1 MSYINNNFLS
11 NTFLKNW
18 EEKKIAKEAEKR
30 IDDLLYPFDILKE
43 ISKENR
49 EYLSEEQLKNWVYEN
64 VIQAFGYLET
74 ENLNGIIKIYNKN
87 KEKMIALDFKKE
99 VFPLTMEFG
108 KYQDLK
114 VIDYAKKNKFKLA
127 ILTDGCIWR
136 IYKLDAANY
145 FETYI
150 QIDISNFLKTE
161 EKDFSIQLL
170 ESFINYENLNSSKE
184 NSKSNLE
191 IIFEESE
198 NTIKKIEKEL
208 KGKMEDILSG
218 IGLGFKEAS
227 GKEYFNEEDSKNL
240 YNDSIV
246 VLYRTLFIIYAEAK
260 NILPVNNPEYY
271 SISISKMIT
280 DIENELENNEKD
292 LWEKIEK
299 LFSWIDKGYEGI
311 DLKVEAYNGGLFNNN
326 NKHYL
331 GKFAITNRHWIK
343 VLKKLGYYEKKEQLL
358 EKIDF
363 ADLSTRSFGTLYE
376 GILDYNMFIASED
389 LIKRSKDSKVTY
401 IPISKVTPKKTD
413 VIIKTGEIYLS
424 EDALERKETGA
435 YYTPEPIVEYIVNN
449 TVDVKLDE
457 VLKEI
462 QEEIA
467 KQKEEIEFE
476 YNSSLKSALQEKF
489 FEDII
494 NKIREKVL
502 KISILDNAMG
512 SGHFLVN
519 AAYHIAAKVFNFLH
533 ENIKFETLEDKEI
546 GKYNYW
552 IRMAV
557 THNIYGVDINKLA
570 VQLGKL
576 SLWLIS
582 ATKDRP
588 LSFID
593 HHLKYGNSLVG
604 TSRESIDNTLGDNI
618 GKNQNRRLFDITI
631 NNLMSYVDA
640 QFKTLEKMPEETA
653 DQIHEKEK
661 FYYEDIEGHL
671 KAIKTKWDI
680 YLAMQINDK
689 KGIVKKE
696 IYDQIVNTN
705 LETLEES
712 YPNFKDW
719 IEQAKE
725 NQFFHWELEFPEVF
739 SGNNKG
745 FDCVIG
751 NPPYIDSET
760 MVKKNSKIRNIL
772 SLLYNTTKGNWD
784 IYVPFIEKS
793 YYLLK
798 QKGIVGYITPNK
810 WLSIEYGKALRKLI
824 AKNIYEICD
833 YSNSL
838 VFSTAGVYTCVF
850 FISKFNIDL
859 LKIILNE
866 SENIQK
872 IKYFEKDLDKIEK
885 NIGFYI
891 SKESKILEKITGES
905 LGNITQVSSAFTTSE
920 AYELKNIIKNRK
932 NEDKNFY
939 KFINT
944 GTIDK
949 YMSLYGLIPTTYLKD
964 NYELPIIPVEDF
976 KKNFEK
982 RYKKFNNNKII
993 ITGMRNFECYYDEK
1007 NEYVAGK
1014 STVVINNFKNI
1025 VPEYILAILNSDLI
1039 EFYIK
1044 ESFKTSGMGG
1054 GISFTPKI
1062 VSEIK
1067 IKLISLEKQQEI
1079 AKDIKRLNEL
1089 SQKIITEMI
1098 ELKVF
1103 LCSLKM
1109 QFNFNKKLQNIYKYS
1124 LIEIKDELKKQELN
1138 LESNLHIVDYIK
1150 IKQDNLKELYERKK
1164 ERVELI
1170 NNIIF
1175 TIYELEN
1182 EEIKLVR
1189 EILIKK

>member
-18 EEKKIAKEAEKR
+18 EEKKISKEAEKR

-631 NNLMSYVDA
+631 NNLMSHVDE

-661 FYYEDIEGHL
+661 FYYEDIQGHL

-689 KGIVKKE
+689 KGVVKKE

-705 LETLEES
+705 LEILEES

-719 IEQAKE
+719 INLAKE

-751 NPPYIDSET
+751 NPPYGAKIPLDI
-760 MVKKNSKIRNIL
+760 KKYVSNKYESAKSGVDGLIK
-772 SLLYNTTKGNWD
+772 TKGSID
-784 IYVPFIEKS
+784 TFSLFIDLSIKI
-793 YYLLK
+793 LK
-798 QKGIVGYITPNK
+798 TTSKFGYIVPLAVTSSDSMSSLHKMLKNK
-810 WLSIEYGKALRKLI
+810 FNELKIST
-824 AKNIYEICD
+824 
-833 YSNSL
+833 YSNRPKKIFPNADQRVAILIGNSD
-838 VFSTAGVYTCVF
+838 GR
-850 FISKFNIDL
+850 FISKLYTTKVNKRYDDISIEQVIENLEYINSIKFLRYGRIPKMGKKIEQEILEKLFDKKKNIIDIQDENGKGIYYRAAGGRYYNVVTNYPTHSSAEKEL
-859 LKIILNE
+859 LVCEKYQNLLGAILSSSLFYWIQQLYSDTLNLKKYE
-866 SENIQK
+866 IEILPLPIENI
-872 IKYFEKDLDKIEK
+872 LDKELDTINNLYINYLQDIEK
-885 NIGFYI
+885 N
-891 SKESKILEKITGES
+891 
-905 LGNITQVSSAFTTSE
+905 A
-920 AYELKNIIKNRK
+920 IIKNANYNKISSFKEYKLRK
-932 NEDKNFY
+932 SKLL
-939 KFINT
+939 
-944 GTIDK
+944 IDK
-949 YMSLYGLIPTTYLKD
+949 LDREIGKLYSLTDEEI
-964 NYELPIIPVEDF
+964 NYII
-976 KKNFEK
+976 N
-982 RYKKFNNNKII
+982 Y
-993 ITGMRNFECYYDEK
+993 
-1007 NEYVAGK
+1007 
-1014 STVVINNFKNI
+1014 
-1025 VPEYILAILNSDLI
+1025 
-1039 EFYIK
+1039 
-1044 ESFKTSGMGG
+1044 
-1054 GISFTPKI
+1054 
-1062 VSEIK
+1062 
-1067 IKLISLEKQQEI
+1067 
-1079 AKDIKRLNEL
+1079 DIKFR
-1089 SQKIITEMI
+1089 I
-1098 ELKVF
+1098 
-1103 LCSLKM
+1103 
-1109 QFNFNKKLQNIYKYS
+1109 
-1124 LIEIKDELKKQELN
+1124 DEQE
-1138 LESNLHIVDYIK
+1138 
-1150 IKQDNLKELYERKK
+1150 
-1164 ERVELI
+1164 
-1170 NNIIF
+1170 
-1175 TIYELEN
+1175 
-1182 EEIKLVR
+1182 
-1189 EILIKK
+1189 

>member
-1 MSYINNNFLS
+1 M
-11 NTFLKNW
+11 TFT
-18 EEKKIAKEAEKR
+18 EEKKISKEAEKR

-631 NNLMSYVDA
+631 NNLMSHVDE

-661 FYYEDIEGHL
+661 FYYEDIQGHL

-689 KGIVKKE
+689 KGVVKKE

-705 LETLEES
+705 VEILEES

-719 IEQAKE
+719 INLAKE

-751 NPPYIDSET
+751 NPPYGAKIPLDI
-760 MVKKNSKIRNIL
+760 KKYVSNKYESAKSGVDGLIK
-772 SLLYNTTKGNWD
+772 TKGSID
-784 IYVPFIEKS
+784 TFSLFIDLSIKI
-793 YYLLK
+793 LK
-798 QKGIVGYITPNK
+798 TTSKFGYIVPLAVTSSDSMSSLHKMLKNK
-810 WLSIEYGKALRKLI
+810 FNELKIST
-824 AKNIYEICD
+824 
-833 YSNSL
+833 YSNRPKKIFPNADQRVAILIGNSD
-838 VFSTAGVYTCVF
+838 GR
-850 FISKFNIDL
+850 FISKLYTTKVNKRYDDISIEQVIENLEYINSIKFLRYGRIPKMGKKIEQEILEKLFDKKKNIIDIQDENGKGIYYRAAGGRYYNVVTNYPTHSSAEKEL
-859 LKIILNE
+859 LVCEKYQNLLGAILSSSLFYWIQQLYSDTLNLKKYE
-866 SENIQK
+866 IEILPLPIENI
-872 IKYFEKDLDKIEK
+872 LDKELDTINNLYINYLQDIEK
-885 NIGFYI
+885 N
-891 SKESKILEKITGES
+891 
-905 LGNITQVSSAFTTSE
+905 A
-920 AYELKNIIKNRK
+920 IIKNANYNKISSFKEYKLRK
-932 NEDKNFY
+932 SKLL
-939 KFINT
+939 
-944 GTIDK
+944 IDK
-949 YMSLYGLIPTTYLKD
+949 LDREIGKLYSLTDEEI
-964 NYELPIIPVEDF
+964 NYII
-976 KKNFEK
+976 N
-982 RYKKFNNNKII
+982 Y
-993 ITGMRNFECYYDEK
+993 
-1007 NEYVAGK
+1007 
-1014 STVVINNFKNI
+1014 
-1025 VPEYILAILNSDLI
+1025 
-1039 EFYIK
+1039 
-1044 ESFKTSGMGG
+1044 
-1054 GISFTPKI
+1054 
-1062 VSEIK
+1062 
-1067 IKLISLEKQQEI
+1067 
-1079 AKDIKRLNEL
+1079 DIKFR
-1089 SQKIITEMI
+1089 I
-1098 ELKVF
+1098 
-1103 LCSLKM
+1103 
-1109 QFNFNKKLQNIYKYS
+1109 
-1124 LIEIKDELKKQELN
+1124 DEQE
-1138 LESNLHIVDYIK
+1138 
-1150 IKQDNLKELYERKK
+1150 
-1164 ERVELI
+1164 
-1170 NNIIF
+1170 
-1175 TIYELEN
+1175 
-1182 EEIKLVR
+1182 
-1189 EILIKK
+1189 